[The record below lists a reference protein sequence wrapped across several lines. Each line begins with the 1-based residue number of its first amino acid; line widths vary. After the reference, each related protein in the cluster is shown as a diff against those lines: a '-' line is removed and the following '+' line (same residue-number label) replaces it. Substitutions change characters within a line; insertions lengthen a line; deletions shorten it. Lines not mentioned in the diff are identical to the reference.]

1 MKKFILAATVVLAIA
16 ARIPVWA
23 DDTHHPES
31 STQPTIEMTQDNLQV
46 ATMGMKETRM
56 KMETASTPNEQQ
68 ALMHEHMQQMKQG
81 MMMMDMTDGKGMMR
95 DQDSNPMTMM
105 ECKMEMMME
114 MMRGMMSQQEMM
126 MKK

>member
-1 MKKFILAATVVLAIA
+1 
-16 ARIPVWA
+16 
-23 DDTHHPES
+23 
-31 STQPTIEMTQDNLQV
+31 
-46 ATMGMKETRM
+46 
-56 KMETASTPNEQQ
+56 
-68 ALMHEHMQQMKQG
+68 
-81 MMMMDMTDGKGMMR
+81 MMR